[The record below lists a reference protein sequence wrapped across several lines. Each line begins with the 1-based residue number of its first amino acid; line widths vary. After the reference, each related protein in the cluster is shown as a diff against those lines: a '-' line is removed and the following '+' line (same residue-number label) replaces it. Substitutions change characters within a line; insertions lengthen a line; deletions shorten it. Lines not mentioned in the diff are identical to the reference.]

1 MMAENVMFQEAID
14 AVRQGQRHRAHDL
27 LTRLLRADQS
37 NPEYWL
43 WMSSVVDTVKERT
56 YCLQMVL
63 RLDPGNATAS
73 QGLVLLGV
81 TPAAMT
87 LAPVPPVRRKW
98 NVPLQ
103 DVPKKRGL
111 RVIWEN
117 PVLRGVFF
125 VILTIL
131 LVGLISGGIFGY
143 RTSRAIGN
151 AARRPTKTP
160 GPPPTFTVTP
170 TFIPSGR
177 TTPTPIPRARGS
189 YPLAILLGVSYTST
203 PVYVNTL
210 TRSSKHIAS
219 GSGRWRRE
227 TWRLRCSP
235 CSKPGRWIRGRQISS
250 TSSEKSTSNP
260 ETAKTR

>member
-14 AVRQGQRHRAHDL
+14 AVRQGQRHRARDL

-63 RLDPGNATAS
+63 RLDPGNATAT

-125 VILTIL
+125 VILTIV

-143 RTSRAIGN
+143 RTSRAIS

-177 TTPTPIPRARGS
+177 TTPTPIPRREGPT
-189 YPLAILLGVSYTST
+189 PLAILLGVSYTST
-203 PVYVNTL
+203 PVYVNTPHPIIEAYRIGQRAL
-210 TRSSKHIAS
+210 EKGNLAAALQSMQQAGQMDPGAADIQYQLGEIYLQS
-219 GSGRWRRE
+219 GDRE
-227 TWRLRCSP
+227 TR
-235 CSKPGRWIRGRQISS
+235 
-250 TSSEKSTSNP
+250 
-260 ETAKTR
+260 